1 MAVYWIAITATTPE
15 LEAILLLFVR
25 SIFGGIIAV
34 LLTWIVILIAWY
46 VWVSRKISNQPG
58 LRAVAGG
65 WDMLLHTPLVL
76 LLLTLAFGIGLWLV
90 ARRDL

>member
-1 MAVYWIAITATTPE
+1 VAVYWIAITATTPE
-15 LEAILLLFVR
+15 LEASMLLLVR

-34 LLTWIVILIAWY
+34 LLTWIVILITWY

-58 LRAVAGG
+58 LRAVVGG
-65 WDMLLHTPLVL
+65 WDMLLHTPFVL
-76 LLLTLAFGIGLWLV
+76 LLLTLAFGLWLV